1 MFRRLTIRNFR
12 SIEDATV
19 ELGKFTVVVG
29 PNGSGKSN
37 FVDALVFVRDL
48 AKDAEQAVAVRGG
61 FGSVLKRGN
70 KRPDLRLDLRLAAS
84 EQGAD
89 KDHLQYRMVAR
100 GSSSSNDWRFREEH
114 VTVLAQGK
122 AIVEIDRVPNGGE
135 ARGQKR
141 EFHFEI
147 DTRASALALAR
158 QHGLI
163 AAKYRAPLLDV
174 RRYRLDPEAM
184 RRPQKRT
191 DDRILQEN
199 GANLATV
206 VAQLHAD
213 GEIDSTIETMRRV
226 IPGLTNV
233 RTMLAGDFELLHFDQ
248 TLASGATTFSAS
260 EMSEGSLRALAVVVA
275 AQQLQKGQLLV
286 IEEPEA
292 NVHPGAAALIYDVL
306 EAASRRGD
314 VLITTHSPD
323 LLDAAKDETIL
334 VCSAADGVTRIG
346 PLDSSQRQL
355 VREGLFRLAELMR
368 AEPLRIEGDEPETV
382 DP

>member
-48 AKDAEQAVAVRGG
+48 AKDAEQAVATRGG
-61 FGSVLKRGN
+61 FGSVLRRGKR
-70 KRPDLRLDLRLAAS
+70 RDLRFDLQLATNEKTAN
-84 EQGAD
+84 E
-89 KDHLQYRMVAR
+89 DHLRYRMVAWR
-100 GSSSSNDWRFREEH
+100 SAGQDWSFSEELI
-114 VTVLAQGK
+114 TASAKSKSILE
-122 AIVEIDRVPNGGE
+122 VERLPLGGT

-141 EFHFEI
+141 RFEFQL
-147 DTRASALALAR
+147 DPRASALTLAR
-158 QHGLI
+158 QNGLI
-163 AAKYRAPLLDV
+163 PAKYRSPLLDV

-184 RRPQKRT
+184 RRPPERT
-191 DDRILQEN
+191 EDTILQEN

-206 VAQLHAD
+206 VGQLRAA
-213 GEIDSTIETMRRV
+213 GEIGRTIDVMRRV
-226 IPGLTNV
+226 IPGLRDV
-233 RTMLAGDFELLHFDQ
+233 RSIAAGGHDVLEFEQKLAGGIHTFP
-248 TLASGATTFSAS
+248 ASA
-260 EMSEGSLRALAVVVA
+260 MSEGSLRALAVVIA
-275 AQQLQKGQLLV
+275 AQQVRKGQMLV

-292 NVHPGAAALIYDVL
+292 NVHPGVAALVYDVL
-306 EAASRRGD
+306 EEASQRGD